1 MKKLEEL
8 RKMSNEELK
17 KRLKELKMELLR
29 LNAERFG
36 KKSLSNPGRYR
47 ELKKTI
53 ARILTILKERGSW

>member
-1 MKKLEEL
+1 MRKVEDL

-17 KRLKELKMELLR
+17 KKLKELRMELLR

-47 ELKKTI
+47 EIKKTI
-53 ARILTILKERGSW
+53 ARIITILRERGSW